1 MPRFP
6 PFNLIF
12 ATLVITLGSSFQHG
26 YTYSWTN
33 SAQKVMTQYLER
45 SFNATYGYELSE
57 SETHLL
63 WSAIVTMKS
72 LGLIIGA
79 EAGKSLLNSLSI
91 QKSLKNISEE
101 A

>member
-1 MPRFP
+1 
-6 PFNLIF
+6 
-12 ATLVITLGSSFQHG
+12 
-26 YTYSWTN
+26 
-33 SAQKVMTQYLER
+33 MTQYLER

-91 QKSLKNISEE
+91 HKSLKNISEE
-101 A
+101 AWKCENTNFKNKVFTWRLKSTDSKL